1 MQDHE
6 KPLLQS
12 AQETEARGEKW
23 RDDKPDHPKQ
33 EPKPEAEAK
42 PLGAAPAEPISPPD
56 DSRYEFPFPKLAI
69 FDLLG
74 IQLAECTRMARTLAD
89 DVVVKPFTT
98 SELPRIVGAF
108 RDVVTSSAVIADTM
122 DLVQNGRPR
131 LPGPQRSGRS

>member
-1 MQDHE
+1 MEDHE
-6 KPLLQS
+6 KSHLPL
-12 AQETEARGEKW
+12 ACEAEARGEN
-23 RDDKPDHPKQ
+23 RFDD
-33 EPKPEAEAK
+33 EEETAEAA
-42 PLGAAPAEPISPPD
+42 PLAAAPPAPNTPND
-56 DSRYEFPFPKLAI
+56 LRYEFPIPSMAI

-131 LPGPQRSGRS
+131 LPAPQRSGRS